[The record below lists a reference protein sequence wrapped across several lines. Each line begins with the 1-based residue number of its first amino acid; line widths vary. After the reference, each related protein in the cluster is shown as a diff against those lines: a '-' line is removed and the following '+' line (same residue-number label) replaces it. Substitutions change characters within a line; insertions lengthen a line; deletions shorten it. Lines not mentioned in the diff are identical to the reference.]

1 MPQIL
6 EQRISIDAHNREHTQ
21 RNQCDGHNDDADG
34 GRHRDPHKFRITDQN
49 DKGYCLNSIPG
60 FHHTTQQFARVS
72 IVCRDGIYIAILF
85 FFHD

>member
-34 GRHRDPHKFRITDQN
+34 GRHRNVFISRLRHHLGEDSSVEIISVRGV
-49 DKGYCLNSIPG
+49 GYKLK
-60 FHHTTQQFARVS
+60 
-72 IVCRDGIYIAILF
+72 CR
-85 FFHD
+85 